1 MSWAEVQY
9 LPPGSDSPGLHFGAV
24 GIVEGATDGI
34 GDLSNFVKHFA
45 LNVWRQRCD
54 EARRERPIDD
64 LLRRGRLWV
73 RYRPVVGGLEGG
85 AAGNGASP
93 LHGSVAWGVAG
104 ESVDDVGVSAN
115 PIDGLVADVPHA
127 HQESTRAQDA
137 FDLSESG
144 VVLEPVKRLG
154 GNHGVD

>member
-1 MSWAEVQY
+1 MA
-9 LPPGSDSPGLHFGAV
+9 
-24 GIVEGATDGI
+24 
-34 GDLSNFVKHFA
+34 
-45 LNVWRQRCD
+45 
-54 EARRERPIDD
+54 RPIDD
-64 LLRRGRLWV
+64 LMRRGRFWV
-73 RYRPVVGGLEGG
+73 RYRPVVGALECG
-85 AAGNGASP
+85 AAGNRAAP
-93 LHGSVAWGVAG
+93 LLGSVAGGVGG

-137 FDLSESG
+137 FDLNASG

>member
-1 MSWAEVQY
+1 MMARRRVFGLVVRIWWV
-9 LPPGSDSPGLHFGAV
+9 LSPA
-24 GIVEGATDGI
+24 
-34 GDLSNFVKHFA
+34 
-45 LNVWRQRCD
+45 VWRLPLTPSCC
-54 EARRERPIDD
+54 I
-64 LLRRGRLWV
+64 
-73 RYRPVVGGLEGG
+73 
-85 AAGNGASP
+85 GASP

-115 PIDGLVADVPHA
+115 PIDGLVADVPHP
-127 HQESTRAQDA
+127 HQESARAQDA